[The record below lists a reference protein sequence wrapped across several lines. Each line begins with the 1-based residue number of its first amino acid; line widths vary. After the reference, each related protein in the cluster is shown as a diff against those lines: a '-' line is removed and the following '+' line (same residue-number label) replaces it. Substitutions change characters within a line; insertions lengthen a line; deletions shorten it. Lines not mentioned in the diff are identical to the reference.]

1 MDDIDLKIKAFTK
14 IHQVPD
20 VPTSS
25 TKSLK
30 SLDKAVEIDSRYMT
44 QLFSTFEFRFHPK
57 LVGTPGSMA
66 ANLAFV

>member
-14 IHQVPD
+14 IHHQVPD
-20 VPTSS
+20 VPTIS

-44 QLFSTFEFRFHPK
+44 QLF
-57 LVGTPGSMA
+57 
-66 ANLAFV
+66 

>member
-44 QLFSTFEFRFHPK
+44 QLF
-57 LVGTPGSMA
+57 
-66 ANLAFV
+66 